1 MSAIV
6 RIGGV
11 ALAGE
16 LVWIP
21 VRDASGRRYFVF
33 RRAQQLGARLYVERA
48 NQVGFA
54 AAGGRESG
62 AYRGIAAAADVVA
75 RAVDAPQGQSW
86 QALVACEDDRY
97 LLVQGMGAE
106 VLPEGDRVFASAAR
120 AQEACAAKTDWH
132 AQWATPGLLAGA
144 RDLVLGHGAVR
155 GADLARLRAVPFGG
169 AGARR
174 RAALTAVA
182 LLGVVAVG
190 ALCLEFLGAS
200 APAFD
205 APAPAA
211 EAKPVWVARGVPIG
225 AFVDRCLEAQA
236 TYPPVLP
243 QMWRLTNVGCY
254 ADASSRYE
262 ISHLALEEGAMVAK
276 WSAAPEANRA
286 LARQIAERR
295 LRRWP
300 RGQVVGS
307 EAWAAV
313 RFDRPVREWDG
324 EAPRGVEFRRAVDR
338 ALATVSDELR
348 FTYSDG
354 MSFEARTG
362 LALAEV
368 GRRLEGIGW
377 LDMHEA
383 VWLKGQWTVKGG
395 LVQRRLVPAEEE
407 GQR

>member
-1 MSAIV
+1 MSTIV

-21 VRDASGRRYFVF
+21 VRDASGRRYFAF
-33 RRAQQLGARLYVERA
+33 QRAQQLGAQLYAERA

-54 AAGGRESG
+54 AVGGREQA
-62 AYRGIAAAADVVA
+62 AYRGVAAAADVVA
-75 RAVDAPQGQSW
+75 RAVAAPEGQSW
-86 QALVACEDDRY
+86 QALIACEDDHF
-97 LLVQGMGAE
+97 LLVQGTGAE
-106 VLPEGDRVFASAAR
+106 ILPEGDRVFAGAAR
-120 AQEACAAKTDWH
+120 AREACAAKTDWNV
-132 AQWATPGLLAGA
+132 QWATPDLLAGA
-144 RDLVLGHGAVR
+144 RDLVLGPGVVR

-174 RAALTAVA
+174 RAALAGAA

-190 ALCLEFLGAS
+190 VLCFEFLGVP
-200 APAFD
+200 APAFETPPR
-205 APAPAA
+205 APEP
-211 EAKPVWVARGVPIG
+211 EPVWVAQGVPAG
-225 AFVDRCLEAQA
+225 AFVHLCLEAQA
-236 TYPPVLP
+236 AYPPVLP

-254 ADASSRYE
+254 ADASSRHE
-262 ISHLALEEGAMVAK
+262 LSRLALEQGAMVVK
-276 WSAAPEANRA
+276 WNAAPEANRA

-313 RFDRPVREWDG
+313 RFESPVLDWDG
-324 EAPRGVEFRRAVDR
+324 EAPRAAEFRRSVDR

-348 FTYSDG
+348 FTYAEG

-383 VWLKGQWTVKGG
+383 VWLDGQWTVKGA
-395 LVQRRLVPAEEE
+395 LVERRLVPAEEE
-407 GQR
+407 G